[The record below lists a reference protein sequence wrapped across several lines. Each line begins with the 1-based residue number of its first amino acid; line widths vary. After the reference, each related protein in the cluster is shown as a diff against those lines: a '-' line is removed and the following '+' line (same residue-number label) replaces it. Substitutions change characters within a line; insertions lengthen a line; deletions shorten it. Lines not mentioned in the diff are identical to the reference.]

1 MTTALAVLAPVGS
14 WLLDHEWILQ
24 AAFWLL
30 VVCAIGVL
38 LLSAYG
44 LLHLARHTW
53 TGIRWTAGRLRH
65 QRDVRRMARQPLP
78 PYSPSLEDL
87 ANYRTIRDAWR
98 QPTRKEIKR

>member
-1 MTTALAVLAPVGS
+1 MAQIGSAVAPAFG
-14 WLLDHEWILQ
+14 WLLDHDWALETVGWIVIVCTVGTVLF
-24 AAFWLL
+24 AAYL
-30 VVCAIGVL
+30 
-38 LLSAYG
+38 
-44 LLHLARHTW
+44 LLHLARHVW
-53 TGIRWTAGRLRH
+53 ICIRWTAGRLRH

>member
-1 MTTALAVLAPVGS
+1 MTSAFTVLAPVGS

-24 AAFWLL
+24 AAFWVL
-30 VVCAIGVL
+30 VACAIGVVL
-38 LLSAYG
+38 LIAYG
-44 LLHLARHTW
+44 LLHLARHMW
-53 TGIRWTAGRLRH
+53 HGIRWTVGRLRH

-78 PYSPSLEDL
+78 PHSPSLEDL